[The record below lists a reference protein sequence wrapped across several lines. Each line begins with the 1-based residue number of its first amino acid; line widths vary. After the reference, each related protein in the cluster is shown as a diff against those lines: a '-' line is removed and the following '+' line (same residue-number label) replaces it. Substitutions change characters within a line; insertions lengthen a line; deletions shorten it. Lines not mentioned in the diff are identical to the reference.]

1 MAGKATP
8 KETVDKIVSA
18 WRTGEYS
25 QRELAK
31 KFKVSAGLVAKYT
44 KGVEQDV
51 SAIVSAGVQYKQ
63 GLATHREQS
72 AHIVNAIETAVDE
85 RTRHIQF
92 FTDAAIQNVQEALRA
107 PCEGQQ
113 DFRYRAETIIKSKET
128 VLGKQPDTAIQ
139 INNGQVLAEMN
150 KDQFRSEAR
159 RLLNEV

>member
-8 KETVDKIVSA
+8 KETIDKIVSA

-31 KFKVSAGLVAKYT
+31 KFGVSAGLVAKYT
-44 KGVEQDV
+44 KGVDQDV

-63 GLATHREQS
+63 GLEAHREQS
-72 AHIVNAIETAVDE
+72 AHIAEAIEIAVDE
-85 RTRHIQF
+85 RTKHIQF
-92 FTDAAIQNVQEALRA
+92 FTNAAIKNVEEALKA

-113 DFRYRAETIIKSKET
+113 DFKARAETIIKGKET

-139 INNGQVLAEMN
+139 INNGSMSLSDFYGA
-150 KDQFRSEAR
+150 ST
-159 RLLNEV
+159 